1 VTDQQLAAALVNSLA
16 WPAAAVFTVI
26 LLREELRGAFRR
38 ISRLRFPGGEA
49 SFATL
54 APYEKVLATTAKE
67 AGSGED
73 AAAAR
78 REETAFGVLEKVAV
92 TSPGQAII
100 DAWTLLEYQLNI
112 ASDRVAPNQPHGWP
126 QVALNLESLEMWPL
140 LFPAIQELRRLR
152 DYTVESSWPPSSAD
166 AIRYV
171 SVAQD
176 VATTLRTS
184 VISQYGDRVDA
195 GDGR

>member
-1 VTDQQLAAALVNSLA
+1 VTDLQFAAALVNSLA
-16 WPAAAVFTVI
+16 WPTAVVVAAV
-26 LLREELRGAFRR
+26 LLRRELRDAIRR
-38 ISRLRFPGGEA
+38 MRRLRFPGGEA

-54 APYEKVLATTAKE
+54 APYEKVLAATAKD
-67 AGSGED
+67 AGSPED
-73 AAAAR
+73 ATAAR
-78 REETAFGVLEKVAV
+78 REETAFGVLEKVAA

-126 QVALNLESLEMWPL
+126 QVALNLEGLEMWPL

-176 VATTLRTS
+176 LATTLRTS
-184 VISQYGDRVDA
+184 VMSQAIG
-195 GDGR
+195 